1 MACYVI
7 QFQAACLAEIDNL
20 YDAAGAL
27 IIDCTT
33 IVDSTAQAACKN
45 NQDTIAKKLA
55 GYKVSSGGLSGKK
68 SQFFS

>member
-27 IIDCTT
+27 IIDCST
-33 IVDSTAQAACKN
+33 IADSTAQAACKN

-55 GYKVSSGGLSGKK
+55 GYKVSSGGLLGE
-68 SQFFS
+68 